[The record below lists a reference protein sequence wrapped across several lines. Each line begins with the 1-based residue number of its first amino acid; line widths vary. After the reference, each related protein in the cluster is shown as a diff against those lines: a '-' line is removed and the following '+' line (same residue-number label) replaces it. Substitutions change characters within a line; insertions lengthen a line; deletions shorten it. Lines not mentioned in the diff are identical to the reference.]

1 MSEATINLTAKNRA
15 ALTYEE
21 QEEVKQLTEKLQQT
35 LKAEA
40 SLYQNFARVA
50 KKKQQ
55 TLIDNEITELAEIVE
70 QETEILDRLDKLE
83 ENRGLVIY
91 HLQQLLFQET
101 SSQETSSND
110 KKAEGEEAASERAE
124 EETISLSFLISSFEA
139 WNWSERAAGL
149 ADLQEQLLNV
159 ISEVERINEQ
169 NRQLL
174 LDALKFNEFSLKAIL
189 QVEGNRGTYGSDGEK
204 KSNHTRQNILDQ
216 RA

>member
-101 SSQETSSND
+101 SSND
-110 KKAEGEEAASERAE
+110 KKAEGEEAASERTE

-159 ISEVERINEQ
+159 IGEVERINEQ